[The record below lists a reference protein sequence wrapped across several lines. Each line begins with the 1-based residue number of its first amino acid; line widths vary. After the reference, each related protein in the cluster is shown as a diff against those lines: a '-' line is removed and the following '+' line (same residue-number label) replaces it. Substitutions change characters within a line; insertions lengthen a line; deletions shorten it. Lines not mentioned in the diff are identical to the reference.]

1 MAKTNLNENA
11 TSFAAAN
18 WEDATGFADEA
29 QLEISDGTIACTE
42 DADQSATDIDY
53 LQITSGR
60 TGDIGTAA
68 SPLTFEANDD
78 AYPGNEGRVEIRGS
92 GGNFYGA
99 TAGGGWDRCVV
110 YASGMNTHLISG
122 TVDLLEVSTVPLL
135 RVETGMVV
143 TTAHIWSGRSVI
155 EANDTRITNL
165 YIYGGNH
172 TLKREADVFLYGGK
186 LTIDVAKATPTI
198 DVHVYNPNAELN
210 FVRGD
215 ITDYT
220 HAAGYAKTKGERAIT
235 IGSGVYVRGPSP
247 FVREAY
253 NDIDTI
259 STVDTQLGGQTT
271 NVGGAIPL

>member
-1 MAKTNLNENA
+1 MAVTYLNENA
-11 TSFAAAN
+11 TSLAAAN
-18 WEDATGFADEA
+18 WEDSTGFADDA
-29 QLEISDGTIACTE
+29 QLVIASGSVATVDDVDQNASDVEYLIVTE
-42 DADQSATDIDY
+42 
-53 LQITSGR
+53 GR
-60 TGDIGTAA
+60 TGDLGTAA
-68 SPLTFEANDD
+68 SPVKFEADTP
-78 AYPGNEGRVEIRGS
+78 AGNKVEIRGS
-92 GGNFYGA
+92 GGNFYGE
-99 TAGGGWDRCVV
+99 TSGNGWNRCIV
-110 YASGMNTHLISG
+110 YSAGMNFHGIAG
-122 TVDLLEVSTVPLL
+122 TITLLEVAAVPLM
-135 RVETGMVV
+135 RIETGMVV

-172 TLKREADVFLYGGK
+172 TLKREADVHLYGGS

-198 DVHVYNPNAELN
+198 DVHVYNPNATLN

-235 IGSGVYVRGPSP
+235 IGSGTYVRGPSP